1 MKQRERGF
9 VRAYVVPAL
18 FLFMIP
24 LFSHWFSGHATR
36 SYDETARAAILT
48 SIQND
53 ASLSEVERPQLLRVF
68 QENQVSALCRADS
81 DGLGEGFADL
91 CSDFQQFEWMRLVA
105 LVSALLGAASV
116 ALALGCSALSFVSRG
131 TQYLSFLVG
140 FHTLRVACSLQ
151 TLLQGALAVAL
162 SFWMTAVWFE
172 FYSVKL
178 VLVIGVLAVVAV
190 FLVVASIFQKVG
202 GPLDVEGVLL
212 GEKEAPALW
221 EHIRG
226 MCKRLGTEPP
236 QQIVAGI
243 DDNFFVTEGE
253 VIAGGHRFRGR
264 TLYMSLSLV
273 RTMERSEAD
282 AVLAHEMAH
291 FSGGDTAHSKKLVP
305 LLHRCDAYL
314 DALRSGGLSVP
325 IFLFM
330 RFYFALFQVS
340 LGRTKRQREFRA
352 DAVAAEITSPKD
364 IARALVKVGAYS
376 SYRGR
381 VEESLFA
388 KNDQHEHLG
397 IPARV
402 VGEFRSYVD
411 SPRLTSELQEDQF
424 PHPFDTHPSLRARI
438 EAVGAQVAEADYP
451 VLLSE
456 AVTDSWTHAIADA
469 EAIEARLW
477 DAYERRFLAAHER
490 SLAYR
495 YRPSTDEERA
505 VVSRH
510 FPPREIP
517 TKEGGVFRMDYA
529 QLELPDGARVAFADI
544 KKAEVNERLFKK
556 YLDLKLQSGDK
567 HSLCLGEL
575 LMESDDVLQIFNLYY
590 GRHLT
595 MVEHQKTVIAA

>member
-1 MKQRERGF
+1 MQQERGF
-9 VRAYVVPAL
+9 LRAYVVPAL
-18 FLFMIP
+18 FLFAIP
-24 LFSHWFSGHATR
+24 LFAYWFAGHATR
-36 SYDETARAAILT
+36 SYDETAREAILT
-48 SIQND
+48 SIQSD
-53 ASLSEVERPQLLRVF
+53 ATLSEIERPQLMQVF
-68 QENQVSALCRADS
+68 QANRVSDMCGTDG
-81 DGLGEGFADL
+81 DGLGESFAEL
-91 CSDFQQFEWMRLVA
+91 CSDFQQFEWMRLAAFVSLA
-105 LVSALLGAASV
+105 LGVASV

-140 FHTLRVACSLQ
+140 LHTLRVACSLQ
-151 TLLQGALAVAL
+151 TLLQGGLAVAL

-172 FYSVKL
+172 RYSVKL
-178 VLVIGVLAVVAV
+178 VLVIGVLAVLAV
-190 FLVVASIFQKVG
+190 FLVVASIFRKVG
-202 GPLDVEGVLL
+202 GPLEVEGVLL
-212 GEKEAPALW
+212 REQEAPALW

-253 VIAGGHRFRGR
+253 VLAGGHRLRGR
-264 TLYMSLSLV
+264 TLYVSLSLV

-305 LLHRCDAYL
+305 LMHRCGAYL
-314 DALRSGGLSVP
+314 DALRSGGLS
-325 IFLFM
+325 IGIYWFM

-352 DAVAAEITSPKD
+352 DAVAAEITSASD

-388 KNDQHEHLG
+388 KSDQHQHLG

-411 SPRLTSELQEDQF
+411 SPRLADDLQADKF

-438 EAVGAQVAEADYP
+438 DAVGARVSEADYP
-451 VLLSE
+451 ALLSE
-456 AVTDSWTHAIADA
+456 PVTDSWTSAIADA

-477 DAYERRFLAAHER
+477 ADYERRFLAAHER

-495 YRPSTDEERA
+495 YRPATDEERA

-517 TKEGGVFRMDYA
+517 TKNGGVVRMDYA
-529 QLELPDGARVAFADI
+529 KIEFPEGASVSFGDI

-556 YLDLKLQSGDK
+556 YLDLRLQSGDK
-567 HSLCLGEL
+567 HSLCLGDL
-575 LMESDDVLQIFNLYY
+575 LMEADDVLRLFNLYY